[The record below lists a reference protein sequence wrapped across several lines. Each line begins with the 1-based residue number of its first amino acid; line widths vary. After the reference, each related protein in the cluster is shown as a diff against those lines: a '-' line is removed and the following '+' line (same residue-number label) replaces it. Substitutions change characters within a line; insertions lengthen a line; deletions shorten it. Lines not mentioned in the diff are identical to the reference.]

1 VCWQHRIDGHKVR
14 CLLQELIPPTSGETQ
29 VNALNL
35 QGLHLILLKLM
46 VGKVNFL
53 SERKGKKRGTS
64 LGLRRST
71 KKNSPE

>member
-1 VCWQHRIDGHKVR
+1 
-14 CLLQELIPPTSGETQ
+14 
-29 VNALNL
+29 
-35 QGLHLILLKLM
+35 M